1 MLANIADGALV
12 AVMAKDP
19 GAIVETVA
27 KEHGVSTRAVVEALP
42 IEMRRFAPGSAFVEA
57 MTDIAF
63 WGDVT
68 LIVHTDDGIME
79 FTGPIPKGE
88 VGRGYFNLMGS
99 TGFHGHL
106 RHERC
111 AGLAFVER
119 PFMGRL
125 SASVLFFNIDGGI
138 MFKVF
143 VGRDEAR
150 ALREDQLA
158 RFRALAQRLEK
169 GVPAPA

>member
-1 MLANIADGALV
+1 MLASATDLARYLTDN
-12 AVMAKDP
+12 P
-19 GAIVETVA
+19 GAVIETVA
-27 KEHGVSTRAVVEALP
+27 GERDVTPRAVVEALP
-42 IEMRRFAPGSAFVEA
+42 TSMRRFASGASSVEAMFVEA
-57 MTDIAF
+57 MADIAK

-79 FTGPIPKGE
+79 FTGPIPSGQ
-88 VGRGYFNLMGS
+88 VGRGYYNLMGS
-99 TGFHGHL
+99 TGFHGHI

-119 PFMGRL
+119 PFMGKS
-125 SASVLFFNIDGGI
+125 SAFVAFFNLDGGI

-150 ALREDQLA
+150 ALRADQLA
-158 RFRALAQRLEK
+158 AFRALAERLC
-169 GVPAPA
+169 G